1 MISQAITRLTIEDFQ
16 RRAEGKKVILLYPW
30 TNYRTLFLT
39 HLLKSVEQGLLYYR
53 ITAENPK
60 LEDWLAEMVSELDS
74 VLDGFGSNL
83 KQAISSGKPAQMGE
97 ALAADLAAYAQ
108 GKWVVLYIDEFDRAP
123 LNGKFR
129 DFIEAAVQNLKDNTQ
144 LAFSSRRLT
153 YEPWYKMVA
162 RGDACVLGTEYR
174 KDDVMFT
181 VEEPARPQLEVYSL
195 GRGYALVNG
204 QMITNWDG
212 ALPRNLF
219 FYFMDHPLVTRD
231 EIFATFWPNLSVK
244 EATNVFHVTKRKIS
258 ERISLKVGDG
268 KSYEL
273 TQYSGG
279 FYMPSE
285 KIVRHYDVADFQDAI
300 ERAMVATNDDQEKN
314 LLTQAIELYKAPF
327 LQTVDMPWVEER
339 RDQLR
344 LLYAQALISMARLHK
359 RRNELD
365 HALGYFIRA
374 LKETPEREDIHREV
388 MMIYL
393 KQEMFEDARR
403 QYQALDTILR
413 QTLGI
418 GPSRETRELYEVISA
433 HG

>member
-1 MISQAITRLTIEDFQ
+1 MLSQTITNVTIEDF
-16 RRAEGKKVILLYPW
+16 RKRSEGKKVILLYPW

-39 HLLKSVEQGLLYYR
+39 HLLNSVNGGLLYYR
-53 ITAENPK
+53 ITGENPK
-60 LEDWLAEMVSELDS
+60 LEEWLTAMIAELDQ
-74 VLDGFGSNL
+74 VLEGWGTNL
-83 KQAISSGKPAQMGE
+83 RQAVQSGKPAQMGE
-97 ALAADLAAYAQ
+97 ALAADLGAYAD
-108 GKWVVLYIDEFDRAP
+108 KEDIVLFIDEFDRAP

-129 DFIEAAVQNLKDNTQ
+129 EFIEAAVANLPSNVQ

-153 YEPWYKMVA
+153 YEPWYNMVA
-162 RGDACVLGTEYR
+162 RGDAFVLGTEYR
-174 KDDVMFT
+174 KDDGMFT
-181 VEEPARPQLEVYSL
+181 VESPARPQLEVYSL
-195 GRGYALVNG
+195 GRGYAIVNG

-231 EIFATFWPNLSVK
+231 EIFETFWPDLSVK

-258 ERISLKVGDG
+258 ERISMKVSDG

-285 KIVRHYDVADFQDAI
+285 KIVRHYDIADFQDAI
-300 ERAMVATNDDQEKN
+300 ERSMIATSDDQEKL
-314 LLTQAIELYKAPF
+314 LLTEAIELYKAPM
-327 LQTVDMPWVEER
+327 LQTVDMPWVTAR
-339 RDQLR
+339 RDELR

-388 MMIYL
+388 MTIYL
-393 KQEMFEDARR
+393 KQGMHEDARR
-403 QYQALDTILR
+403 QFRTLEKILHE
-413 QTLGI
+413 TLGI
-418 GPSRETRELYEVISA
+418 GPSHETRDLYDTISQR
-433 HG
+433 G

>member
-1 MISQAITRLTIEDFQ
+1 MIPQMITNLTIQEFQ
-16 RRAEGKKVILLYPW
+16 ERSRGKKVILLYPW
-30 TNYRTLFLT
+30 VNYRTIFLT
-39 HLLKSVEQGLLYYR
+39 HLIQNLDKGLLYYR
-53 ITAENPK
+53 IIGENPK
-60 LEDWLAEMVSELDS
+60 LEEWLSSMATEFDQ
-74 VLDGFGSNL
+74 VLEGFGSHL
-83 KQAISSGKPAQMGE
+83 KQALINPKPARLGE
-97 ALAADLAAYAQ
+97 ALAADLADYA
-108 GKWVVLYIDEFDRAP
+108 KNENILLFIDEFDRAP

-129 DFIEAAVQNLKDNTQ
+129 EFIEAAVKNLPDNIQ
-144 LAFSSRRLT
+144 LSFSSRRLT
-153 YEPWYKMVA
+153 YEPWYNMVA
-162 RGDACVLGTEYR
+162 RGDACVVGTEYR
-174 KDDVMFT
+174 KDDVMF
-181 VEEPARPQLEVYSL
+181 EIDEPGRPQLEVYSL

-231 EIFATFWPNLSVK
+231 EIFATFWPDLSVK

-258 ERISLKVGDG
+258 ERISMKVGDG

-285 KIVRHYDVADFQDAI
+285 KIVRHYDVADFQSAI
-300 ERAMVATNDDQEKN
+300 ERAMVAMSDEQEKT
-314 LLTQAIELYKAPF
+314 LLVEAIELYKAPF
-327 LQTVDMPWVEER
+327 IQTVEMPWVVER

-344 LLYAQALISMARLHK
+344 QLYAQALISMARLHK

-365 HALGYFIRA
+365 HALGFFIRA

-388 MMIYL
+388 MSIYL
-393 KQEMFEDARR
+393 KQDMIEDAQR
-403 QYQALDTILR
+403 QYQSLEKILHDS
-413 QTLGI
+413 LNI

-433 HG
+433 HS